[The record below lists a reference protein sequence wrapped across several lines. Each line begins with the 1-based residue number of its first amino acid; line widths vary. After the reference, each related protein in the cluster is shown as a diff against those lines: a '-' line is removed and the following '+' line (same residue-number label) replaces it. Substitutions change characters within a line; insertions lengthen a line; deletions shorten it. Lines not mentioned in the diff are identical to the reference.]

1 MAKIVEIAEAV
12 VQELSGGQFSQPI
25 EVQRYYRPSIELAQM
40 KTLRVSVVPKG
51 IAITGLT
58 RTIDQYEYQL
68 DVAVQK
74 KLVGEGLEEI
84 DGLVGLVEEIA
95 DHFSPP
101 RLSSLPDV
109 LCVKVENIPVYS
121 IEHLEE
127 MRLFTSV
134 LTLSFRAAR

>member
-1 MAKIVEIAEAV
+1 MAKIVEIADAV
-12 VQELSGGQFSQPI
+12 VQELRGGQFSQPI
-25 EVQRYYRPSIELAQM
+25 EVQRHYRPSFELAQM
-40 KTLRVSVVPKG
+40 KSLRVSVVPKG

-58 RTIDQYEYQL
+58 RTIDQHEYQV

-74 KLVGEGLEEI
+74 KLAGEGLEEI
-84 DGLVGLVEEIA
+84 DDLVGLVEEIA
-95 DHFSPP
+95 DHFGAP
-101 RLSSLPDV
+101 RMASLPDV

-121 IEHLEE
+121 TEHLEE